1 MTRTTQQMEACYK
14 VVLAMVDAE
23 QHICEWHRV
32 QHPGFDLIMPF
43 RQTGI
48 GDTIPE
54 IIDMG
59 IWCRLE
65 IGRMT
70 RMM

>member
-1 MTRTTQQMEACYK
+1 MKACYK
-14 VVLAMVDAE
+14 VVPAMVDAE

-59 IWCRLE
+59 
-65 IGRMT
+65 M
-70 RMM
+70 

>member
-1 MTRTTQQMEACYK
+1 
-14 VVLAMVDAE
+14 
-23 QHICEWHRV
+23 
-32 QHPGFDLIMPF
+32 MPF

-54 IIDMG
+54 IIDME

-70 RMM
+70 RIM